1 MVFQVKEKKKKYKLR
16 AAFWTFSGYITIA
29 SFSVL
34 GFLGYQFLVDWQNFK
49 NELDDFVVIREE
61 SVKLNMAIALPLLIG
76 LLIFLWVVGRKNA
89 DFFKNK
95 TSLAMLT
102 TLMVL
107 YLVYSVIELT
117 LFTLLGASIGALFDD
132 YFFAIMA
139 RKNLEKSEDQKEI
152 DSEYDKEKK
161 RIIARQQ
168 AREELDGTV

>member
-1 MVFQVKEKKKKYKLR
+1 MKEKKKKYKLR
-16 AAFWTFSGYITIA
+16 AAFWTVGGYTTIA
-29 SFSVL
+29 SFTVL

-49 NELDDFVVIREE
+49 NELDNFVIIQEE
-61 SVKLNMAIALPLLIG
+61 SVKLNMTIALPMLIG

-89 DFFKNK
+89 DFFRNK
-95 TSLAMLT
+95 ISLTLLT

-117 LFTLLGASIGALFDD
+117 LFTLLGASIGGLFDD

-139 RKNLEKSEDQKEI
+139 RRNREKAEDQKDI
-152 DSEYDKEKK
+152 DSEYEKEKK

>member
-1 MVFQVKEKKKKYKLR
+1 MNEKKKRYKLR
-16 AAFWTFSGYITIA
+16 AAFWNIGGYTTIA
-29 SFSVL
+29 SFTVL

-49 NELDDFVVIREE
+49 NELDNFVIIQEE
-61 SVKLNMAIALPLLIG
+61 SVKLNMTIALPLLIG

-89 DFFKNK
+89 DFFRNK
-95 TSLAMLT
+95 ISLTLLT

-117 LFTLLGASIGALFDD
+117 LFTLLGASIGGLFDD

-139 RKNLEKSEDQKEI
+139 RRNREKAEDQKDI